1 MPPASKKE
9 PIDFPGAF
17 EQLVLLA
24 VARLGEGAYG
34 MTVRRELEERTGRPI
49 SIGAVYAT
57 LERLQRK
64 GYVRSDEAAAG
75 HVARAGRAR
84 RLVRLEP
91 EGTRVLREALAT
103 LDRLRQDVAGLKPT
117 EVRQ

>member
-1 MPPASKKE
+1 MARAVKE
-9 PIDFPGAF
+9 QVDFPGAF

-57 LERLQRK
+57 LERLERK
-64 GYVRSDEAAAG
+64 GYVRSESAVG
-75 HVARAGRAR
+75 HAERAGRAR

-91 EGTRVLREALAT
+91 EGTRALREALAT
-103 LDRLRQDVAGLKPT
+103 LDRLRRDVAGLEPA
-117 EVRQ
+117 EVRR